1 MYPTSLV
8 FMAYYTLDRH
18 LDDPHQFTRDHQFL
32 SKIKTYNMV
41 AIFCSICLDFNIEYG
56 LALWGEQGPNKSN
69 MGPLQSS
76 FYYTIDLSIRMFFII
91 CFFQW
96 SFILWLLNICI
107 LWF

>member
-56 LALWGEQGPNKSN
+56 LALERGVGRPALNNPHFEQ
-69 MGPLQSS
+69 LQ
-76 FYYTIDLSIRMFFII
+76 YNLLIFIK
-91 CFFQW
+91 
-96 SFILWLLNICI
+96 L
-107 LWF
+107 

>member
-56 LALWGEQGPNKSN
+56 LALEEEVREIR
-69 MGPLQSS
+69 PLQST
-76 FYYTIDLSIRMFFII
+76 F
-91 CFFQW
+91 
-96 SFILWLLNICI
+96 
-107 LWF
+107 

>member
-56 LALWGEQGPNKSN
+56 LALDEGQGPKNQIWALCN
-69 MGPLQSS
+69 PHFGQLI
-76 FYYTIDLSIRMFFII
+76 YN
-91 CFFQW
+91 
-96 SFILWLLNICI
+96 LLKNRIKHYS
-107 LWF
+107 L

>member
-56 LALWGEQGPNKSN
+56 LALERELGPIYQTWALNNPHLKQQPIIN
-69 MGPLQSS
+69 AELNFQS
-76 FYYTIDLSIRMFFII
+76 
-91 CFFQW
+91 
-96 SFILWLLNICI
+96 
-107 LWF
+107 

>member
-56 LALWGEQGPNKSN
+56 LALVMELGLP
-69 MGPLQSS
+69 PL
-76 FYYTIDLSIRMFFII
+76 TILFETTNYII
-91 CFFQW
+91 QK
-96 SFILWLLNICI
+96 ILI
-107 LWF
+107 

>member
-56 LALWGEQGPNKSN
+56 LAFGDGQGLP
-69 MGPLQSS
+69 P
-76 FYYTIDLSIRMFFII
+76 FA
-91 CFFQW
+91 
-96 SFILWLLNICI
+96 ILIFKHLPQIMNYE
-107 LWF
+107 F